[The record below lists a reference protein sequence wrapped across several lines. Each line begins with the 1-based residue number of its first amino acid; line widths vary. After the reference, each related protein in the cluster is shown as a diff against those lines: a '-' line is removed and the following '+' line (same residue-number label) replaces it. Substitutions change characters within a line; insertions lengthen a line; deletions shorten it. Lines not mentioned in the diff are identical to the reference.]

1 VSFAAADWASHH
13 ARARPDAVA
22 VASADTGEQVTW
34 RELEARVGHTAAGL
48 RGAGLAGGDRIA
60 VIADNDPRVFEF
72 QFAAMRAGVVVVPL
86 NWRLA
91 VAEMSHQCADADV
104 LAIAHDDAWASAAGE
119 VAALSGIGRLLA
131 MERLSEHADPPMG
144 PQEHDPDTVT
154 HILYTSGTT
163 GRPKG
168 AMVSHAS
175 IMWNAFNI
183 VGATQIA
190 APGVHM
196 LNPMPLFHAGGLNVL
211 SNPILL
217 FGGRVTTMARWDP
230 AAILAYIGDTANGV
244 THLTTAPPLLQMLVD
259 DPSFAAT
266 DLSTMRKMVIGGGA
280 CTPELLRTFAA
291 KGIELH
297 PQYGGTETG
306 PPALVLEDGLDRA
319 MTGTCGKPVI
329 HTRVR
334 LVDPDTLADVAPGE
348 VGEIWLKGPAVTP
361 GYWKLPN
368 TERALGEREID
379 TEHFVD
385 GWFRTGDAARCD
397 EEGYY
402 YISGRFK
409 DMYKSGGENVYAA
422 EVENVLVD
430 LPGVAEVAVI
440 GVPDPKWGEVGLAVV
455 VPAPGAEVT
464 IEDLRAACEGRL
476 ARYKHPRHLELT
488 DALERNVTGKV
499 SKPALAE
506 RYAARYANRPS

>member
-1 VSFAAADWASHH
+1 VATELSAASG
-13 ARARPDAVA
+13 RA
-22 VASADTGEQVTW
+22 
-34 RELEARVGHTAAGL
+34 
-48 RGAGLAGGDRIA
+48 
-60 VIADNDPRVFEF
+60 
-72 QFAAMRAGVVVVPL
+72 
-86 NWRLA
+86 LA
-91 VAEMSHQCADADV
+91 VMPM
-104 LAIAHDDAWASAAGE
+104 ASLGD
-119 VAALSGIGRLLA
+119 
-131 MERLSEHADPPMG
+131 HPDPPVG
-144 PQEHDPDTVT
+144 PQDHHPDTVT
-154 HILYTSGTT
+154 HVLYTSGTT

-168 AMVSHAS
+168 ATVSHNS

-183 VGATQIA
+183 VGATRIA

-230 AAILAYIGDTANGV
+230 GAILAYIGDTANGV

-266 DLSTMRKMVIGGGA
+266 DLSTVRKMVIGGGA

-291 KGIELH
+291 KGIELQ

-306 PPALVLEDGLDRA
+306 PAALVLEDGLERA
-319 MTGTCGKPVI
+319 MTGTCGKPVM

-334 LVDPDTLADVAPGE
+334 LVDPDTLADVAPGQ

-361 GYWKLPN
+361 GYWRLPN
-368 TERALGEREID
+368 ED
-379 TEHFVD
+379 HFVD

-397 EEGYY
+397 DEGYY
-402 YISGRFK
+402 HISGRFK

-430 LPGVAEVAVI
+430 LPAVAEVAII
-440 GVPDPKWGEVGLAVV
+440 GVPDPRWGEVGLAVV
-455 VPAPGAEVT
+455 VPVPGQEVT
-464 IEDLRAACEGRL
+464 LEALQIACEGRL
-476 ARYKHPRHLELT
+476 ARYKHPRHLEIT
-488 DALERNVTGKV
+488 DALARNVTGKV
-499 SKPALAE
+499 SKPALA
-506 RYAARYANRPS
+506 RLYAARYPG